1 MLTAVGIA
9 LAAYLIGALP
19 FGYLIARSRG
29 VDILQAGSGNIGATN
44 VGRILG
50 KRFGV
55 LVFFLDFAKGAFP
68 VALAP
73 WVGQRFDSDVPSET
87 LSVVAGLGA
96 FLGHLFPIYL
106 RFRGGKGVATGAGV
120 VAVLSPLPALFAV
133 AAWIGVLLATRYVSL
148 ASVVAVV
155 TPAGMRLSLTP
166 PPFPAR

>member
-73 WVGQRFDSDVPSET
+73 WVGRRFDSDVPSET
-87 LSVVAGLGA
+87 LSVIAGLGA

-120 VAVLSPLPALFAV
+120 VAVLLPVPATAAAV
-133 AAWIGVLLATRYVSL
+133 VWLACLCGLRYVSIASIL
-148 ASVVAVV
+148 AALTIVGLRWRM
-155 TPAGMRLSLTP
+155 TPE
-166 PPFPAR
+166 